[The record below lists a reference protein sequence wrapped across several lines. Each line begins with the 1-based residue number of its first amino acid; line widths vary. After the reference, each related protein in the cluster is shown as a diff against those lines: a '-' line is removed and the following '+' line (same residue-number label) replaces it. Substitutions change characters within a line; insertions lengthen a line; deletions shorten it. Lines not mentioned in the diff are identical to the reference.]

1 MFKRS
6 IGSFDPEIKI
16 PWSMNTLNANTD
28 TNMNIN
34 PSTSMNDNTNQNN
47 IYLNENDNS
56 NLFDLDQ
63 DEFFKFDVF
72 SDSDDLYNYP
82 FVFNEIENIDMS
94 NININT
100 NNNNDSNN
108 NIYTN
113 DTDTVIETVTENNNN
128 NDNYNDQEEIEKRE
142 EMREKER
149 STGRTMINGS
159 KKKVELSSKE
169 RSFKNFFYKIF
180 CIKKSKFPKG
190 LVIKIHNTI
199 CSSLNLQKVKRE
211 ETRSIDLYFKKYS
224 EDSEQI
230 LLYLHQHKELLLG
243 LIPELKNL
251 K

>member
-34 PSTSMNDNTNQNN
+34 PSTSMNDNTNQKN

-100 NNNNDSNN
+100 NNDNDSNN

-128 NDNYNDQEEIEKRE
+128 KNYNDQEEIEKRE